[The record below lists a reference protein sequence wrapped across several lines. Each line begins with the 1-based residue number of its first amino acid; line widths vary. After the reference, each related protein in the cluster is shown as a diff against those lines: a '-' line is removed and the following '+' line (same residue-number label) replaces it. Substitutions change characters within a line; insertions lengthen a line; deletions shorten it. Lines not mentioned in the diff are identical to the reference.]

1 MAPTPSTSSGSVPQD
16 QSQDNSRPG
25 IFQRRPPGH
34 ESSSDLSGSQN
45 GLGTGKGTG
54 AGAGPGGLGGL
65 GGVGGLSSHE
75 PLSSSSSRPQIH
87 PIQQE
92 LHQQPLLNEAQLRSF
107 STASALPLYLPS
119 SPPTLAASQSRN
131 SITETLKEHRWSKGL
146 RLNWVPGFSSSHQ
159 VAGLDGSLV
168 MSSSSSKASSSK

>member
-1 MAPTPSTSSGSVPQD
+1 MAPTPSTSSGDVPQD
-16 QSQDNSRPG
+16 QPQDTSRPG
-25 IFQRRPPGH
+25 IFQRRPRH
-34 ESSSDLSGSQN
+34 ECPSDSLGSQN
-45 GLGTGKGTG
+45 GLGTGTGPKPG
-54 AGAGPGGLGGL
+54 AGL
-65 GGVGGLSSHE
+65 GGLSSHE

-87 PIQQE
+87 PIQQD

-119 SPPTLAASQSRN
+119 SPPTLAPTQSRN

-168 MSSSSSKASSSK
+168 VSSSSSSKASSSK